1 MNTVNAAFRVPFTRR
16 FRPPSFQAFQ
26 SGVSKIRGLGFAVL
40 ACLALGSSELMSPF
54 LGAQEAPE
62 SVFAEIVDV
71 RVVNLE
77 VVVENR
83 KGERVLAL
91 TEGDFELLVDGQKV
105 PLEFF
110 SEVREGRTV
119 AAGEGS
125 EETAAGVQ
133 PRLDPGERVETSYLV
148 FIDDYFTQAKKR
160 NRSLDGIRD
169 YLSRLGAGDRMAVV
183 AFDGRKIEMLSSWNQ
198 SPADLQEVFDRA
210 KERKG
215 FGYLTR
221 SSLREAANGEHAA
234 QDLETKVRT
243 IASAVTATLRSFAN
257 PPGRKVML
265 LVSGGWPYS
274 PRRFVYESDNL
285 ENFDQS
291 LRDADWGRRVLG
303 PIAETANLLGY
314 TVYPIDV
321 PGVTSTGSDISQAR
335 PTRRFNTA
343 REDEIHSTLR
353 LIADE
358 TGGRALL
365 DSARLDALDRVVSD
379 TRTYYWLGFTPLW
392 QGNDENH
399 DIRIKMREKGL
410 KVRHRE
416 NFQDLSRSKEV
427 SFMVE
432 SAMLLGDLPGSRPM
446 RVEFLEAEKKRGRL
460 ELPVRVYF
468 SLDEVT
474 VLPHQGRFVTQLE
487 LRVAAIDERGNRSD
501 LDLFPVTLSGSR
513 PPLPD
518 EEGMQQVTLKL
529 RKRSQEL
536 IFSLHDTLSGA
547 ILLERVNYQP

>member
-1 MNTVNAAFRVPFTRR
+1 MNDAYQGPFTSR
-16 FRPPSFQAFQ
+16 FFPPAFL
-26 SGVSKIRGLGFAVL
+26 VLKLRLSKIRVLGLVMLGVL
-40 ACLALGSSELMSPF
+40 ALAANELTSPSI
-54 LGAQEAPE
+54 GAQEAPE

-83 KGERVLAL
+83 KGERVLDL
-91 TEGDFELLVDGQKV
+91 TEGDFELLVDGQEI

-110 SEVREGRTV
+110 SEVREGRTM
-119 AAGEGS
+119 AAAEGS
-125 EETAAGVQ
+125 EGSTGGAQ
-133 PRLDPGERVETSYLV
+133 PRLEPGERVETSYLV

-169 YLSRLGAGDRMAVV
+169 YLSRLGSGDRMAVV
-183 AFDGRKIEMLSSWNQ
+183 AFDGRKIEMLSTWNQ

-221 SSLREAANGEHAA
+221 SSLRESANGEYAA

-243 IASAVTATLRSFAN
+243 VASAVTATLRSFAN

-265 LVSGGWPYS
+265 LISGGWPYS

-291 LRDADWGRRVLG
+291 LRDSDWGRRVLG
-303 PIAETANLLGY
+303 PITETANLLGY

-321 PGVTSTGSDISQAR
+321 PGITSTGSDISQAR

-358 TGGRALL
+358 TGGRPLL
-365 DSARLDALDRVVSD
+365 DSARLDALDRVVTD

-399 DIRIKMREKGL
+399 DIQIKMREKGL

-416 NFQDLSRSKEV
+416 SFQDLSRSKEV

-446 RVEFLEAEKKRGRL
+446 RVEFLKAEKKLRRL

-468 SLDEVT
+468 PLDEVT

-518 EEGMQQVTLKL
+518 EEGMQQLTLNL

-547 ILLERVNYQP
+547 ILLERVQYQP